1 MKDFN
6 TKLWIILTFLTYIGM
21 FPGFGQDLIVLES
34 GLEIESKIISKEDK
48 NLSYYNWD
56 DVGGKVYEVNKR
68 SVKWYRFEYMTK
80 KRIALTFSMG
90 GVPYSTANNLK
101 KYMRDH
107 GYEGTSQGIVGSISY
122 PISQVKMPVLFEFE
136 YLIKPPHGIT
146 FEFAHTNVGS
156 VQGLG
161 NSGYTN
167 GLTPEIFYSN
177 PQFSISY
184 KYYFKSF
191 KSAFQ
196 AGVIMNNA
204 KIKEVYDNY
213 YHGREVKD
221 SAVKWGFL
229 IGYAGSLVEGE
240 QFFIRFQTQFRYV
253 FPVEYDNND
262 LFINHEKIALSH
274 LFIGIQTGVK
284 IYTDKK

>member
-56 DVGGKVYEVNKR
+56 DVGGIVYEVNKR
-68 SVKWYRFEYMTK
+68 SVRWYRFEYMTK

-90 GVPYSTANNLK
+90 GVPYSTANYLK

-107 GYEGTSQGIVGSISY
+107 GYEGTSQGIAGSISY
-122 PISQVKMPVLFEFE
+122 PVSHVKMPVLIEFE
-136 YLIKPPHGIT
+136 YLFKPPHGIT
-146 FEFAHTNVGS
+146 FEFAHSNAGS
-156 VQGLG
+156 VQGLI
-161 NSGYTN
+161 NSGYTT
-167 GLTPEIFYSN
+167 GLIPEITYSN
-177 PQFSISY
+177 PQFSLSY

-191 KSAFQ
+191 KSALQ

-213 YHGREVKD
+213 FHSREVKD
-221 SAVKWGFL
+221 SSVRWGFL
-229 IGYAGSLVEGE
+229 IGYAGSLVERE
-240 QFFIRFQTQFRYV
+240 QFFIRFQTQFRYI
-253 FPVEYDNND
+253 FPVEYDNYD
-262 LFINHEKIALSH
+262 LFMNREKIGLSH